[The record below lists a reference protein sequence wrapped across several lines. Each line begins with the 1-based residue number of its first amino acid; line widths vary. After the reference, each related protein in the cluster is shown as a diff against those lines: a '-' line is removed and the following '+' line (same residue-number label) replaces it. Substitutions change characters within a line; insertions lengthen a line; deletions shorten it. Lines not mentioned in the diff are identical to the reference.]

1 VTPLLTIGVETG
13 SIERVP
19 ADVAV
24 VTVFETERPLRGECG
39 RADWR
44 LCGLLSDL
52 LREGRFSGRPGEAA
66 LVPTF
71 GRLRAPRLLLLGLG
85 PQPGFGAL
93 EVKAAAREAVARLLR
108 LRAASAALALPGQW
122 TGLLPPGP
130 SAGAVLRGAAAALSP
145 GEPALRLDLIV
156 AEGAASKALAGLETA
171 WRALPEGGLLVRV
184 RGPHAGGGA
193 AHRGMG
199 PPATAAE
206 EPISSLSQR
215 V

>member
-1 VTPLLTIGVETG
+1 MTPLLTIGVETG
-13 SIERVP
+13 RIERVV

-24 VTVFETERPLRGECG
+24 VTVFETERPLRGESG

-52 LREGRFSGRPGEAA
+52 VRAGHFSGRPGEAA

-93 EVKAAAREAVARLLR
+93 EVKAAAREAVTRLLR

-122 TGLLPPGP
+122 TGLLPAGP
-130 SAGAVLRGAAAALSP
+130 SAGAVLRGAAAALAP
-145 GEPALRLDLIV
+145 GAGPLRLDLLV
-156 AEGAASKALAGLETA
+156 AEGAASKAMAGLETA
-171 WRALPEGGLLVRV
+171 WRALPEGAPLVRV
-184 RGPHAGGGA
+184 RGPVSASTA
-193 AHRGMG
+193 LPRGM
-199 PPATAAE
+199 PLPATAAD

>member
-1 VTPLLTIGVETG
+1 MTALLTIGVETG
-13 SIERVP
+13 SVERVA

-24 VTVFETERPLRGECG
+24 VTVFETERPLRGESG

-44 LCGLLSDL
+44 LCGLLSEL
-52 LREGRFSGRPGEAA
+52 VRAGHFAGRPGEAA

-93 EVKAAAREAVARLLR
+93 EVKAAAREAVARLLG
-108 LRAASAALALPGQW
+108 LRVASAALALPGQW

-130 SAGAVLRGAAAALSP
+130 SAGAVLRGAAAALTSDATP
-145 GEPALRLDLIV
+145 LGLDLVV
-156 AEGAASKALAGLETA
+156 AEGATAKAMAGLETA
-171 WRALPEGGLLVRV
+171 WRALPEGAPLVRV
-184 RGPHAGGGA
+184 RGPVSGGSSLQRGTVLPA
-193 AHRGMG
+193 A
-199 PPATAAE
+199 ALE
-206 EPISSLSQR
+206 EPIPSLSQR

>member
-1 VTPLLTIGVETG
+1 MTPLLTIGVESG
-13 SIERVP
+13 SVERV
-19 ADVAV
+19 AAEVAV
-24 VTVFETERPLRGECG
+24 VTVFETERPLRGESG

-52 LREGRFSGRPGEAA
+52 VRAGHFAGRPGEAA

-71 GRLRAPRLLLLGLG
+71 GRLRAARLLLLGLG

-93 EVKAAAREAVARLLR
+93 EVKAAAREAVARLLQ
-108 LRAASAALALPGQW
+108 LRAGSAALALPGQW

-130 SAGAVLRGAAAALSP
+130 SAGAVLRGAAAALTP
-145 GEPALRLDLIV
+145 AAAALRLDLVV
-156 AEGAASKALAGLETA
+156 AEGATAKALAGLETA
-171 WRALPEGGLLVRV
+171 WRALPEGGSLVRV
-184 RGPHAGGGA
+184 RGPLAGGGGTP
-193 AHRGMG
+193 RGTG
-199 PPATAAE
+199 LPGTAAE